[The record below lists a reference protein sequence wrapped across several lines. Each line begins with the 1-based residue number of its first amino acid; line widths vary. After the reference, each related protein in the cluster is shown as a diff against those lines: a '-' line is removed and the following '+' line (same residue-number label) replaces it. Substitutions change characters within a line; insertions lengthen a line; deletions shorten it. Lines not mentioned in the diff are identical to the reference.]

1 MYVAEGYGVNALG
14 LPDDFEFIIGG
25 PGGGSNF
32 DAFNASAAMGLYY
45 WEAGAR
51 VFRVVPSAY
60 DVGGDTGETAAG
72 LASTWAAGAD
82 AALGGPP
89 GPAAYL
95 SQGPSFLTG
104 EWNVT
109 NATAGSTVLHL
120 RLAPQ
125 NGFTFLAAGTAPSES
140 AFQWVP
146 PAGPYTVVPG
156 EYSVVALASHFI
168 PDSTTL
174 LTAPGSSWLN
184 LTLSGDPSAGVY
196 TPLWALSNAD
206 LPNISSSCGGGG
218 CTLWNDE
225 SRPLGSP
232 SDWATAY
239 PWFGAFNDFF
249 YPELPGILLWNVT
262 HVVMASPPSLEVLTP
277 SWLRN
282 ESLRFGTPSSN
293 DLPTFCYDDSAIRLA
308 GAGAIGGW
316 WFAGSYLG
324 PAAAQASVVFW
335 NTSASLVAN
344 NTFLTSGEGLFLY
357 GGTNNTIVGNTFLNY
372 LPLAPD
378 EGSIAGAVAG
388 TAGLFEAERG
398 DGGAGGSGCG
408 CADLVYNN
416 AFGTYFPAIEPTV
429 DPYTG
434 LPPRLPFDARWN
446 VTPTPGPNIVG
457 GTELGGN
464 FWWNYGDSTDP
475 YWVLPYNASGEIST
489 GGDEHPVVPEPLWTV
504 TFVEQGLPTGTSWR
518 VGIDTSTGTAYR
530 MSGSTT
536 VTETW
541 PSGEVLCHGR
551 FPGRDLRDSHDRGPA
566 GRCGQRDG
574 HLAVLPD
581 LRARLHGR
589 RHPARRVLDRD
600 GLELVRKL
608 DRPGQRSGLP
618 GAGPRER
625 HVQLHRQFPARLRGL
640 AGDGHGGLGGQ
651 PDARHHLL
659 GHRGAR
665 PSRRPGQPGIGERAP
680 GRRSGRRPGERR
692 GVLAQPD
699 GRTPLG
705 RGDRVGVRPLL
716 QQRDGPRR
724 RAHEP

>member
-1 MYVAEGYGVNALG
+1 M
-14 LPDDFEFIIGG
+14 
-25 PGGGSNF
+25 
-32 DAFNASAAMGLYY
+32 
-45 WEAGAR
+45 
-51 VFRVVPSAY
+51 
-60 DVGGDTGETAAG
+60 
-72 LASTWAAGAD
+72 
-82 AALGGPP
+82 
-89 GPAAYL
+89 
-95 SQGPSFLTG
+95 
-104 EWNVT
+104 
-109 NATAGSTVLHL
+109 
-120 RLAPQ
+120 
-125 NGFTFLAAGTAPSES
+125 
-140 AFQWVP
+140 
-146 PAGPYTVVPG
+146 
-156 EYSVVALASHFI
+156 
-168 PDSTTL
+168 

-196 TPLWALSNAD
+196 TPLWALSNAN

-232 SDWATAY
+232 SDGATAY

-541 PSGEVLCHGR
+541 PSGEDFVTAGSQGGTYGIPTTEVLLVDAANVTDILQFYPIFALG
-551 FPGRDLRDSHDRGPA
+551 FTAVGIPLGGFWTVTVWNSFGSWIDLGN
-566 GRCGQRDG
+566 
-574 HLAVLPD
+574 VPD
-581 LRARLHGR
+581 
-589 RHPARRVLDRD
+589 
-600 GLELVRKL
+600 
-608 DRPGQRSGLP
+608 
-618 GAGPRER
+618 
-625 HVQLHRQFPARLRGL
+625 FPAQDLASATYNFTVSSPPGYEASPGTGTVDLVANLTLDITFSATGVPGL
-640 AGDGHGGLGGQ
+640 LVGQVSPGLGSVL
-651 PDARHHLL
+651 RSTV
-659 GHRGAR
+659 R
-665 PSRRPGQPGIGERAP
+665 PSPWGAAGGS
-680 GRRSGRRPGERR
+680 RS
-692 GVLAQPD
+692 
-699 GRTPLG
+699 T
-705 RGDRVGVRPLL
+705 
-716 QQRDGPRR
+716 
-724 RAHEP
+724 